1 MSIRQI
7 ISTVSNAVSG
17 TKVCWIR
24 DGDGR
29 KVSVL
34 AIIPE
39 SCQVASAGLRSK
51 QMAERAELIAYTEA
65 ERMGPVTSKGVF
77 MGGNGK
83 GSVVATGIAEI
94 IWSPEIE
101 RRLSQSGIPQL
112 R

>member
-7 ISTVSNAVSG
+7 MSTVVNAVSG

-24 DGDGR
+24 EGDGR

-39 SCQVASAGLRSK
+39 SCRQASDGIRSK
-51 QMAERAELIAYTEA
+51 QMAERAERVAAQEA
-65 ERMGPVTSKGVF
+65 ERVGPVTFKGVY
-77 MGGNGK
+77 MGGNGN
-83 GSVVATGIAEI
+83 GSVMATGIAEI
-94 IWSPEIE
+94 SWSPEIE